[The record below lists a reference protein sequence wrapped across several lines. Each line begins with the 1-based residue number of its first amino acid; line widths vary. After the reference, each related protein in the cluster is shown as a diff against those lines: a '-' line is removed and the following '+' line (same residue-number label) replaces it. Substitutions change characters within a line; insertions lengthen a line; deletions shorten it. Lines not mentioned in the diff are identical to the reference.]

1 MTTKPAYTRA
11 DFVRQK
17 RSSRTS
23 TQTRVTNGTSRP
35 ATTTRTSYRP
45 DSLLLPGK
53 PVARRDPQPA
63 ARSQVRSSRGSARG
77 QQYDIAFSLGRADV
91 RAPALSIPQLGPRW
105 ISAGITA
112 VLVFLLYTLW
122 TGSTFTVTTAE
133 LVGAARLTAV
143 EISAATTIVN
153 EPIFKAVPA
162 QIEQN
167 IRMAYPDLSS
177 VHVRVAFPN
186 RIIVDVVERMP
197 ILAWYQNGAM
207 TWIDANGVGF
217 LPRGEVSGLVQVT
230 ANGSPTSVQND
241 PDTPLYEMRFI
252 NPDMVQAMITLAP
265 YVPAGLPMIYDPKYG
280 MGWQDT
286 RGWFVYF
293 GQNTEDIPMKIV
305 VYQAMVDQFAQQGIQ
320 PTLISVEYLNSPFY
334 K

>member
-1 MTTKPAYTRA
+1 MTTKPAYTRS

-35 ATTTRTSYRP
+35 ATTSRTSYRP
-45 DSLLLPGK
+45 ESLLLPGK

-63 ARSQVRSSRGSARG
+63 ARSQTRSTRGSARG
-77 QQYDIAFSLGRADV
+77 QRYDIAFSLGRTDV
-91 RAPALSIPQLGPRW
+91 RAPSLSIPQLGPRW

-112 VLVFLLYTLW
+112 ALVFLLFTLW
-122 TGSTFTVTTAE
+122 TASTFTVSAAE
-133 LVGAARLTAV
+133 VLGAARLTV
-143 EISAATTIVN
+143 SEISVATDIVN
-153 EPIFKAVPA
+153 QPIFMAVPA

-167 IRMAYPDLSS
+167 LRTAYPDLSS

-197 ILAWYQNGAM
+197 MLAWYQNGAT
-207 TWIDANGVGF
+207 TWIDAEGMAF
-217 LPRGEVSGLVQVT
+217 PQRGEVSGLVQVN
-230 ANGSPTSVQND
+230 ANG
-241 PDTPLYEMRFI
+241 TPPAVANVDGTLSYEMKFI
-252 NPDMVQAMITLAP
+252 APEMVQAMVTLAP
-265 YVPAGLPMIYDPKYG
+265 YVPSGLPMIYDPQYG

-286 RGWFVYF
+286 LGWFVYF
-293 GQNTEDIPMKIV
+293 GQNTTNIPMKIA

-320 PTLISVEYLNSPFY
+320 PTLISVEYLDSPIY